1 MALIPDGSREEA
13 NRFREL
19 FVERADDVMVANTQ
33 LYDCTQEVLNKL
45 KEMGVS
51 VGIVTT
57 KLRYRIEDIL
67 KKFEA
72 EHLVDCIVGAE
83 DVKIEKPN
91 PEGLLQIIAS
101 FHLTKEEAL
110 YVGDSFVDAITAE
123 NAGVDFAGVLTGMIT
138 EEEFEKYQSKF
149 VAGNLWDVYNYVTE
163 K

>member
-1 MALIPDGSREEA
+1 M
-13 NRFREL
+13 
-19 FVERADDVMVANTQ
+19 
-33 LYDCTQEVLNKL
+33 
-45 KEMGVS
+45 
-51 VGIVTT
+51 
-57 KLRYRIEDIL
+57 
-67 KKFEA
+67 
-72 EHLVDCIVGAE
+72 GAE